1 MKKLI
6 DILKD
11 IFPFLRN
18 AMEKFWDTLPDKTKE
33 ALIDAGHFGQILKMK
48 YAEGYEA
55 FVTAI
60 SDKLGMDRTATD
72 AMLMNLAGKL
82 GIDIKS
88 PEQLFDALQD
98 KVNAILDDSAWD
110 NLWHSVTGQ
119 LQIIFTGGRMN
130 WAQLAMGVIQFVYDK
145 FIKKD

>member
-11 IFPFLRN
+11 IFPFLRS
-18 AMEKFWDTLPDKTKE
+18 AMEKFWDSLPDKTKE
-33 ALIDAGHFGQILKMK
+33 ALIDAGQFGQILKTK

-55 FVTAI
+55 FIQAVA
-60 SDKLGMDRTATD
+60 DKLNIDKAAAD
-72 AMLMNLAGKL
+72 KMLLDLAGKL
-82 GIDIKS
+82 GIDVNA
-88 PEQLFDALQD
+88 PEQLFDELQAKVD
-98 KVNAILDDSAWD
+98 KLLDDSAWD

-130 WAQLAMGVIQFVYDK
+130 WAQLAMGVIQFVYEK
-145 FIKKD
+145 FIKTA

>member
-11 IFPFLRN
+11 IFPFLRS
-18 AMEKFWDTLPDKTKE
+18 AMEKFWDSLPDKTKE
-33 ALIDAGHFGQILKMK
+33 ALIDAGQFGQILKTK

-55 FVTAI
+55 FIQAVA
-60 SDKLGMDRTATD
+60 DKLNIDKAAAD
-72 AMLMNLAGKL
+72 KMLLDLAGKL
-82 GIDIKS
+82 GIDVNA
-88 PEQLFDALQD
+88 PEQLFDELQAKVD
-98 KVNAILDDSAWD
+98 KLLDDSAWD

-130 WAQLAMGVIQFVYDK
+130 WAQLAMGVIQFVYER
-145 FIKKD
+145 FIKK

>member
-1 MKKLI
+1 MKLL

-18 AMEKFWDTLPDKTKE
+18 AMEKFWDSLPDKTKE
-33 ALIDAGHFGQILKMK
+33 ALIDAGQFGQILKMK
-48 YAEGYEA
+48 YAEGYDA
-55 FVTAI
+55 FVKAVAE
-60 SDKLGMDRTATD
+60 KLGMDQAACD
-72 AMLMNLAGKL
+72 AMLLNLAGKL
-82 GIDIKS
+82 GIDVKA
-88 PEQLFDALQD
+88 PEQLFDALQE
-98 KVNAILDDSAWD
+98 KVNKILDDSAWD

-145 FIKKD
+145 FIKAKD